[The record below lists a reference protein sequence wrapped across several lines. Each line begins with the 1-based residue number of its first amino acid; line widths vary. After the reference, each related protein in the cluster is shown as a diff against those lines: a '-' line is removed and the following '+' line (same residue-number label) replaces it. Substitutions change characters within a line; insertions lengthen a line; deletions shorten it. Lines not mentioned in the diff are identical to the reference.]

1 MKNKEQTQITIKR
14 SEYWLRGWER
24 QSEANIAVHLRILEY
39 FQNRIQLLF
48 PLLLKVLCFRNI
60 LGRYLFSFFF
70 FKNGLKNFDAKK
82 NERLCLLIWIEFVV
96 QWSYVEWKAKGA

>member
-14 SEYWLRGWER
+14 SEYWLRRWER
-24 QSEANIAVHLRILEY
+24 QSEAHIAVHLRILEY

-82 NERLCLLIWIEFVV
+82 NERLCLLI
-96 QWSYVEWKAKGA
+96 